1 MLVTKTTR
9 KQNGV
14 LLNTKSK
21 PIETSSQVTLSLGCG
36 KPLVV
41 SKGGGNLT
49 PLGGLP
55 LLGKIERLV
64 GLIKGATE
72 RLKDHRTLS
81 LIDHKLFD
89 AVSARIYC
97 IGAGMPAANDTDSIR
112 ADAGLKKAIGHDPD
126 EGQDAASQS
135 TYCRIENAVDE
146 KDLQALHVWLV
157 DYYIRCRRKPPRRI
171 VLYCDGSAV
180 ETYGN
185 QQGAIYRGGKYG
197 KEMYFPLFI
206 FDSSG
211 WLLLSELRE
220 GDQGEV
226 KRGKTAL
233 IAIIKRLKTMWPQV
247 RIGVRADAGFNSP
260 WLFKWLEHYNVDYAI
275 GIAGNHAVTSLAAE
289 YFSHAQKKF
298 ERKFGKAVFTGP
310 DANRKRQRTHAAI
323 RRMKKDRKKDAI
335 ADWKQRRVRI
345 YGEISYK
352 ARTWKFDRRVICRC
366 DYTDNGLDCRYVVT
380 NITAGDPQYI
390 YEREY
395 CPHANVER
403 SIKEFKNGLLLR
415 LSCEK
420 FTANAFRVYLHA
432 FAYQLLYHLRQFLRP
447 KLQSLSIESIRKMF
461 INVAAKVVCSERRVY
476 WALSD
481 TYTHAVDFLRLTRK
495 LARAG

>member
-1 MLVTKTTR
+1 
-9 KQNGV
+9 
-14 LLNTKSK
+14 LNTQTK
-21 PIETSSQVTLSLGCG
+21 PIETSPQVTLSLGDG
-36 KPLVV
+36 KPLVI
-41 SKGGGNLT
+41 SKNGGNLT

-55 LLGKIERLV
+55 LLGKVERLC
-64 GLIKGATE
+64 GLIKGASE
-72 RLKDHRTLS
+72 RLKDHRTKS
-81 LIDHKLFD
+81 LVDHELFD
-89 AVSARIYC
+89 ALCARIYS
-97 IGAGMPAANDTDSIR
+97 IGGGKPTADDADSIR
-112 ADAGLKKAIGHDPD
+112 CDAALKKAIGHDPE
-126 EGQDAASQS
+126 EGQDGPSQP
-135 TYCRIENAVDE
+135 THCRIENAIDD
-146 KDLQALHVWLV
+146 KDLQAMHDWLV
-157 DYYIRCRRKPPRRI
+157 DYFIRCRRKPPRRI

-211 WLLLSELRE
+211 WLLLAELRE

-233 IAIIKRLKTMWPQV
+233 IAVIKRLKDIWPQV

-260 WLFKWLEHYNVDYAI
+260 WLFKWLEYYNVDYAI
-275 GIAGNHAVTSLAAE
+275 GIAGNHAVTSLAAQ
-289 YFSHAQKKF
+289 YFSQAQKKF
-298 ERKFGKAVFTGP
+298 QRKFGKAVFTGA
-310 DANRKRQRTHAAI
+310 DGKRKRQKIHATI
-323 RRMKKDRKKDAI
+323 RRMKKDQRKDAI
-335 ADWKQRRVRI
+335 ADWKHRRVRI

-352 ARTWKFDRRVICRC
+352 AGTWKSDRRVICRC

-380 NITAGDPQYI
+380 NITAGDPRYL
-390 YEREY
+390 YEQEY

-432 FAYQLLYHLRQFLRP
+432 FAYMLLYHLRQFLRP

-461 INVAAKVVCSERRVY
+461 INVAAKVICSERRVY
-476 WALSD
+476 WALSN
-481 TYTHAVDFLRLTRK
+481 TYAHAVDYLRLCRK